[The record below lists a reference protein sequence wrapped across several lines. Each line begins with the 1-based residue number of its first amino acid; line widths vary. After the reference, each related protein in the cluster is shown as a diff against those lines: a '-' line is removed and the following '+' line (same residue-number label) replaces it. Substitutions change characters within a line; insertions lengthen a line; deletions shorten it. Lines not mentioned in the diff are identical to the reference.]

1 MRITELQNK
10 LDALKAAAA
19 GKPRT
24 STEFLAAV
32 EAVKEL
38 AAAKKAAQP
47 SAEQVAQE
55 QASLLAAAKAAQ
67 ARRTAQKAAQAAEV
81 YVQNQFD
88 WPRCGQDFG
97 EWIADERAIA
107 VIRGAGGTVCLKTGD
122 VVYGSGEK

>member
-10 LDALKAAAA
+10 VDALKAAAA

-24 STEFLAAV
+24 SKEFLAAV

-55 QASLLAAAKAAQ
+55 QASLLAA
-67 ARRTAQKAAQAAEV
+67 T
-81 YVQNQFD
+81 
-88 WPRCGQDFG
+88 
-97 EWIADERAIA
+97 
-107 VIRGAGGTVCLKTGD
+107 GG
-122 VVYGSGEK
+122 

>member
-1 MRITELQNK
+1 MRITELQNR

-24 STEFLAAV
+24 AKEFLAAV
-32 EAVKEL
+32 EAVK
-38 AAAKKAAQP
+38 AAQP
-47 SAEQVAQE
+47 SAEQ
-55 QASLLAAAKAAQ
+55 ASLLE
-67 ARRTAQKAAQAAEV
+67 AAEV

-122 VVYGSGEK
+122 VVYGSREK